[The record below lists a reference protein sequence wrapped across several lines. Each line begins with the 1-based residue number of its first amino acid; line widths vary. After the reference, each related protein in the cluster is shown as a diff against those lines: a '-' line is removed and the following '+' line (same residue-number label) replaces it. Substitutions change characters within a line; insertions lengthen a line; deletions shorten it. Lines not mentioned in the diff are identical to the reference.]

1 MRTETHVL
9 CEPQEEYDLTEAEL
23 EEIQTFDY
31 KAHALRANQFE
42 TVLISQRFLI
52 IS

>member
-1 MRTETHVL
+1 MGIGRRMTIRVE
-9 CEPQEEYDLTEAEL
+9 
-23 EEIQTFDY
+23 
-31 KAHALRANQFE
+31 AHALRANQFE